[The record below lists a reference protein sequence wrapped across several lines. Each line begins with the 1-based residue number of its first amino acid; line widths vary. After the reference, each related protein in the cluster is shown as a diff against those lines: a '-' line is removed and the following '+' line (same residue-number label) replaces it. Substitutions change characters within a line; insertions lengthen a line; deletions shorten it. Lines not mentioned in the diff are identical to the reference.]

1 MSFPSTTV
9 AETPTPTKLILLVE
23 DNPDDEALTLRALS
37 RNGIRHQ
44 VHVAR
49 DGVEALDFLFGRG
62 AFAGRDT
69 HHQPAVTL
77 LDLKLPR
84 LDGLEVLRNIRSDPR
99 THTLPI
105 VILTSS
111 REDQDL
117 IQGYGLGANSY
128 IRKPV
133 DFTQFVDAVRQV
145 GSYWLILNEDPPTN
159 YE

>member
-1 MSFPSTTV
+1 MSVAADLLQTV
-9 AETPTPTKLILLVE
+9 PPGKLILLVE

-44 VHVAR
+44 IQVAH
-49 DGVEALDFLFGRG
+49 DGVEALDYLFARGR
-62 AFAGRDT
+62 FAGRDT
-69 HHQPAVTL
+69 RQQPTVTL

-84 LDGLEVLRNIRSDPR
+84 LDGLEVLRHIRGDER
-99 THTLPI
+99 TRCLPV

-117 IQGYGLGANSY
+117 VQGYGLGANSY

-133 DFTQFVDAVRQV
+133 DFTQFVEAVRQV
-145 GSYWLILNEDPPTN
+145 GIYWLILNEDPPRN
-159 YE
+159 V